1 MHFSLGNHSL
11 LGCRELSGYV
21 CVCVCLETLLSLVF
35 SDKDEKRAEFPISV
49 MKHKILPGE
58 EVKQPI
64 APGHLCLALK
74 VCE

>member
-1 MHFSLGNHSL
+1 
-11 LGCRELSGYV
+11 
-21 CVCVCLETLLSLVF
+21 
-35 SDKDEKRAEFPISV
+35 

-74 VCE
+74 VNKSKTAFHAVVLTLFNVML